1 MKWACDQIGRFGFK
15 IGYQFEPAWVTLW
28 RRDDHYDLVLFKM
41 YEDDDL
47 DPVNSTTP
55 VPFEVGDK
63 IITDAVDNSDLLSWD
78 ESYNAENA
86 GDAEPFTWSLDIA
99 DLEGTKLFLTHGMGK
114 LPPKEQ
120 FDAVLAAVRQ
130 ADPDFGTN
138 FDVRK

>member
-1 MKWACDQIGRFGFK
+1 M
-15 IGYQFEPAWVTLW
+15 
-28 RRDDHYDLVLFKM
+28 LFR
-41 YEDDDL
+41 
-47 DPVNSTTP
+47 S
-55 VPFEVGDK
+55 VGDK

-78 ESYNAENA
+78 ESYNADNA

-138 FDVRK
+138 FDVLK